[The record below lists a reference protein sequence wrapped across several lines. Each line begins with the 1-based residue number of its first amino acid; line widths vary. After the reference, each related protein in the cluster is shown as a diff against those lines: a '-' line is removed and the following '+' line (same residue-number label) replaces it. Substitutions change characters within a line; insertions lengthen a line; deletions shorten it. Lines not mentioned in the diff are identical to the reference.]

1 MHGALHY
8 CGADGVGKTTFAR
21 TFLPKYADCKNFVNA
36 DLIAQGMSPF
46 SPEAA
51 AIRAGRLVLSEIAF
65 FSQRRVSFGFET
77 KLAGRSYLRLIQ
89 RLKRKGYRVHLFFLF
104 VESVDVALSRIRE
117 RVLKGGHDV
126 SERVVRRRFHR
137 SIGNFF
143 QEYQPLV
150 DSWYLFDNT
159 GTQPV
164 AVAFKKGAR
173 LRIMDGEIFHGLIS
187 RYGDK

>member
-1 MHGALHY
+1 MEIYIISGPN
-8 CGADGVGKTTFAR
+8 GVGKTTFAR

-65 FSQRRVSFGFET
+65 FSQQRVSFGFET
-77 KLAGRSYLRLIQ
+77 TLSGRSHLRLLQ

-104 VESVDVALSRIRE
+104 VESVDVSLSRIQE

-126 SERVVRRRFHR
+126 PESVVRRRFHR

-159 GTQPV
+159 GTKP
-164 AVAFKKGAR
+164 AAIAFKKGNKV
-173 LRIMDGEIFHGLIS
+173 RIMKLEMYETLVA
-187 RYGDK
+187 RYGEK

>member
-1 MHGALHY
+1 MELYIISGPN
-8 CGADGVGKTTFAR
+8 GVGKTTFAR

-65 FSQRRVSFGFET
+65 FSQRRLSFGFET
-77 KLAGRSYLRLIQ
+77 TLSGRSYLRLLQ
-89 RLKRKGYRVHLFFLF
+89 RLKRKGYRVHLFLF
-104 VESVDVALSRIRE
+104 VESVDVALSRIQE

-126 SERVVRRRFHR
+126 PENVVRRRFHR

-143 QEYQPLV
+143 RGYQRLL

-159 GTQPV
+159 GTKPV
-164 AVAFKKGAR
+164 AIAFKKGTK
-173 LRIMDGEIFHGLIS
+173 LHIMKHEMYESLVA
-187 RYGDK
+187 RYGEK

>member
-1 MHGALHY
+1 M
-8 CGADGVGKTTFAR
+8 
-21 TFLPKYADCKNFVNA
+21 
-36 DLIAQGMSPF
+36 
-46 SPEAA
+46 
-51 AIRAGRLVLSEIAF
+51 
-65 FSQRRVSFGFET
+65 
-77 KLAGRSYLRLIQ
+77 
-89 RLKRKGYRVHLFFLF
+89 
-104 VESVDVALSRIRE
+104 
-117 RVLKGGHDV
+117 LKGGHDV
-126 SERVVRRRFHR
+126 PERVVRRRFHR